1 MVHIVKKGEIKM
13 KERLARRGFDEEDWK
28 KVLDNSKKIGD
39 VTVLKKRSFRQ
50 NSLKDY
56 VKILGC

>member
-1 MVHIVKKGEIKM
+1 M

-28 KVLDNSKKIGD
+28 KVLDNSKRIGD

-56 VKILGC
+56 VKVLGC

>member
-1 MVHIVKKGEIKM
+1 LVHIVKKGEIKM

-28 KVLDNSKKIGD
+28 KVLDNSKRIGD

-56 VKILGC
+56 VKVLGC